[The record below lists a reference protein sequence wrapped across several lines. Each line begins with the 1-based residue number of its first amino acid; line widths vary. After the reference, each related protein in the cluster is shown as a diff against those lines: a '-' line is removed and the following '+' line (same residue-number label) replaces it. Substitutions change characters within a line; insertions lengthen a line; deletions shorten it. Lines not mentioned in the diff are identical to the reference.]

1 MSKRLTTL
9 ACAFVLAVMAFSPS
23 AVAHEKGDWL
33 MRFGATYVNPKSNN
47 HPVVSV
53 DGAWSATFNF
63 SYFMADHWAVE
74 LLAAYPFEHDITL
87 NADGSDVASTK
98 HLPPTLN
105 LQYHF
110 VPDNKIQPYIGIGVN
125 YTNFFDVK
133 TKGALAGTDLDLGS
147 SWGIGGQLGVDIKLN
162 DKWFLNADVR
172 YIDIETKAK
181 LDGASLGTVKI
192 DPWVYGLNV
201 GFSF

>member
-1 MSKRLTTL
+1 MSKRLTSIL
-9 ACAFVLAVMAFSPS
+9 CALVLAVTAFSPP
-23 AVAHEKGDWL
+23 AAAHEKGDWL
-33 MRFGATYVNPKSNN
+33 MRFGATYVDPKSDN
-47 HPVVSV
+47 HDVVSV

-74 LLAAYPFEHDITL
+74 LLAAYPFKHDIEL
-87 NADGSDVASTK
+87 LDGTDVATTK

-110 VPDNKIQPYIGIGVN
+110 LPDSKIQPYVGVGLN

-133 TKGALAGTDLDLGS
+133 TEGPLTGADLNLGD
-147 SWGIGGQLGVDIKLN
+147 SWGIGGQVGVDIMLS

-172 YIDIETKAK
+172 YIDIETKAR
-181 LDGASLGTVKI
+181 LDGADLGKVKI